1 MGDDG
6 QSIYGFRQAD
16 IRNILDFEWDYP
28 EAKVVKLEQNYRST
42 RIPRAAKQGKLETW
56 VEIAGRT
63 GPMRQESPRARS
75 KYASDREE
83 AELCV
88 RSRLGA

>member
-1 MGDDG
+1 MTVTRCLSGTTEMG
-6 QSIYGFRQAD
+6 IVAEAAANAVTAKNLAERQ
-16 IRNILDFEWDYP
+16 
-28 EAKVVKLEQNYRST
+28 LEQSYRST

-63 GPMRQESPRARS
+63 GSMRQESPRARS